1 MRGRPVTIAV
11 ALALIV
17 TAGSGLA
24 RVAWPPT
31 RVGPPAYPVSSAC
44 TPTITATGGRSA
56 DVAIPFTG
64 LALGAPVTRNKTS
77 FPTGG
82 SGTANFMLAAQ
93 RKQAG
98 LQFEPK
104 AFDPAARGVPSVFAA
119 NASQASDPQIYQR
132 LLLKPSKATALPY
145 GLIFARATSA
155 KAGRIVSLELTL
167 AAKPS
172 GVPKITIGR
181 ARPGFSDCPSFET
194 IYVYAADM
202 PADKLIRLSTS
213 PNCGWLARGA
223 CSLLEGPRGRVLFV
237 QQQRGGIGY
246 DYRWVDYNLL
256 QAGEGS
262 PATKSSERNRP

>member
-1 MRGRPVTIAV
+1 MRGRSTTIAV

-17 TAGSGLA
+17 AAGSGLA
-24 RVAWPPT
+24 RVARPPA

-56 DVAIPFTG
+56 GVAIPFAG
-64 LALGAPVTRNKTS
+64 LALGAPVTRNETS

-82 SGTANFMLAAQ
+82 SGTANFLLAAQ

-98 LQFEPK
+98 LQYEPK
-104 AFDPAARGVPSVFAA
+104 AFDPAARELPSVFAA
-119 NASQASDPQIYQR
+119 DASQASGPQIYQR
-132 LLLKPSKATALPY
+132 LLLKPSKVTALPY

-172 GVPKITIGR
+172 SVPTITIAR
-181 ARPGFSDCPSFET
+181 ARPGFSDCPSFEK
-194 IYVYAADM
+194 IHVYAADM
-202 PADKLIRLSTS
+202 PADQLVRLSTS

-223 CSLLEGPRGRVLFV
+223 CALLERPRGRVLFI

-246 DYRWVDYNLL
+246 DYRWVDYDLL
-256 QAGEGS
+256 LAGEGS
-262 PATKSSERNRP
+262 PATKSSGRNRP